1 MAEGLVV
8 TDLSERCCIGGH
20 RPLYVQ
26 LGADADT
33 WTSPGTGEGEGRQI
47 IGMNLLREEGRK

>member
-1 MAEGLVV
+1 MAEGLVA
-8 TDLSERCCIGGH
+8 TDLSDGCIGGH

-33 WTSPGTGEGEGRQI
+33 WTSPGTGSGEGRQI
-47 IGMNLLREEGRK
+47 IGKNLLREEGRK

>member
-1 MAEGLVV
+1 MAQGLVA
-8 TDLSERCCIGGH
+8 TDLLDGCIGGH

-33 WTSPGTGEGEGRQI
+33 WTSPGTGSGEGRQI
-47 IGMNLLREEGRK
+47 IGKNLLREEGRK